1 MAWEFAEGLV
11 NEILA
16 YLAANLPAKLD
27 VIDAAIND
35 GITLRDPTEYLR
47 RDPAVNPKLSGTL
60 PVLFAMVPNGQVTMF
75 KETAADQEH
84 ILWIYLLE
92 RATDAEDLKK
102 RIYRYGRAIFEVLV
116 DHHYDTSTVHT
127 WDTIGPV
134 RFDYSPQLTSGN
146 ISIQDVKLELTYTK
160 LETET

>member
-16 YLAANLPAKLD
+16 YLTSNLPAKLN

-35 GITLRDPTEYLR
+35 GIVLVDPLQYLR
-47 RDPAVNPKLSGTL
+47 RDPAVNPKLPGTL
-60 PVLFAMVPNGQVTMF
+60 PVLFAMVPSGQVTQWH
-75 KETAADQEH
+75 ETDADQEH
-84 ILWIYLLE
+84 ILWIYLLA
-92 RATDAEDLKK
+92 RATDPEELRK
-102 RIYRYGRAIFEVLV
+102 RMYRYGRAIFEVLI
-116 DHHYDTSTVHT
+116 DQHFDGSTIHT
-127 WDTIGPV
+127 WDPIGPV